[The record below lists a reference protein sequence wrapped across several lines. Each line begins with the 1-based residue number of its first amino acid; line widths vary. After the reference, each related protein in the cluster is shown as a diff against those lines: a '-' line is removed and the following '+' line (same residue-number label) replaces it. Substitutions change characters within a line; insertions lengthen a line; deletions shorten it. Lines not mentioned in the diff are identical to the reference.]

1 MQRSLIAGNWKM
13 NGSKKILSDLAE
25 QLCSLQCDADV
36 VIFPPNVY
44 IRDAI
49 EVFSGASIAVGA
61 QDVSEYSHGAYTGE
75 ISSEMLTDV
84 GCDYCIVGHSERR
97 SLFGEDNLKIADK
110 FYQASEAGLIPILC
124 LGETLNQR
132 KKDETLD
139 VITTQLNAVVKYTG
153 KVFSS
158 DLVIAYEPIWAI
170 GSGKPAS
177 TGQIQIVHQYIRC
190 KLREKGLNAKILYG
204 GSVTPENTKELLED
218 PDIDGLLVGGASLDA
233 KSFVQICKL
242 A

>member
-13 NGSKKILSDLAE
+13 NGSKKNLSDLAE
-25 QLCSLQCDADV
+25 QLFSLQCDADV

-49 EVFSGASIAVGA
+49 EAFSGASIAVGA
-61 QDVSEYSHGAYTGE
+61 QNVSEHSRGAYTGE
-75 ISSEMLTDV
+75 ISSERLIDI
-84 GCDYCIVGHSERR
+84 GCEDCIVGHSERR
-97 SLFGEDNLKIADK
+97 SLYGEDNFKIAGK
-110 FYQASEAGLIPILC
+110 FYQANEAGLIPILC

-177 TGQIQIVHQYIRC
+177 TDQIQIVHQYIRC

>member
-1 MQRSLIAGNWKM
+1 MI
-13 NGSKKILSDLAE
+13 
-25 QLCSLQCDADV
+25 
-36 VIFPPNVY
+36 
-44 IRDAI
+44 
-49 EVFSGASIAVGA
+49 
-61 QDVSEYSHGAYTGE
+61 
-75 ISSEMLTDV
+75 
-84 GCDYCIVGHSERR
+84 
-97 SLFGEDNLKIADK
+97 
-110 FYQASEAGLIPILC
+110 C
-124 LGETLNQR
+124 LGENLNQR

-139 VITTQLNAVVKYTG
+139 DITTQLNPVVKYTG
-153 KVFSS
+153 KAISS
-158 DLVIAYEPIWAI
+158 DPVIAYEPIWAI

-177 TGQIQIVHQYIRC
+177 TDQIQIVHQYIRC

>member
-13 NGSKKILSDLAE
+13 NGSKKNLSDLAE
-25 QLCSLQCDADV
+25 QLFSLQCDADV

-49 EVFSGASIAVGA
+49 EAFSGASIAVGA
-61 QDVSEYSHGAYTGE
+61 QNVSEHSHGAYTGE
-75 ISSEMLTDV
+75 ISSEMLIDI
-84 GCDYCIVGHSERR
+84 GCEYCIVGHSERR
-97 SLFGEDNLKIADK
+97 SLYGEDNFKIAGK
-110 FYQASEAGLIPILC
+110 FYQANEAGLIPILC

-132 KKDETLD
+132 EKDETLD
-139 VITTQLNAVVKYTG
+139 VITAQLNAVVEYTG
-153 KVFSS
+153 KALPS

-177 TGQIQIVHQYIRC
+177 TDQIQIVHQYIRC
-190 KLREKGLNAKILYG
+190 KLQEKGFSAKILYG
-204 GSVTPENTKELLED
+204 GSVTPENTKELLKES
-218 PDIDGLLVGGASLDA
+218 DIDGLLVGGASLDA
-233 KSFVQICKL
+233 KSFVQICNL